1 MGMKKNKKKLMIL
14 GAGINQL
21 PAIKKAVELGY
32 FVITV
37 DYLPQNVGHKYSHQ
51 YVNCSTMDKERVLRI
66 AKELNI
72 DGIVTFASDVATST
86 VGFVV
91 RQIGI
96 PGAFAAEA
104 QEIMSNKSKFRIHQK
119 RHGLNRPDF
128 IVGSSY
134 EEIEKLLLSLKTPL
148 MFKPVDTSGSRGIS
162 RVYEINNSSCVEAF
176 EIAKRFSHTEIVIV
190 EEFIEGTE
198 VGGDG
203 FLKNGKLKFAII
215 TQKHTRNFVVT
226 GHRIPTDLSIGDQ
239 ERVIEELNKTCDTIG
254 YTDGPINYDVIV
266 TNEKIT
272 IMELSPRLGGN
283 GIPMIVERST
293 GFDIIG
299 TSILFALNED
309 ISFPKAFHP
318 KNSCGSLVFGSEQKG
333 VSEHILTKDELAK
346 AVPEVFEF
354 SLNFNIGEIVPIFK
368 HCGNSIG
375 YVLFDCPVPSI
386 YLLLTKKIEKTL
398 NIIVSE
404 SWESKQTKGIN
415 H

>member
-1 MGMKKNKKKLMIL
+1 MAKNKKKLMIL

-21 PAIKKAVELGY
+21 LGIKKAVDLGY
-32 FVITV
+32 FVITL
-37 DYLPQNVGHKYSHQ
+37 DFLPHNVGHNYSHQ
-51 YVNCSTMDKERVLRI
+51 YVNCSTMDKERVLSI

-86 VGFVV
+86 VGFVAQ
-91 RQIGI
+91 QIGI
-96 PGAFAAEA
+96 PGGFATEA
-104 QEIMSNKSKFRIHQK
+104 QIMSNKSKFRIHQK
-119 RHGLNRPDF
+119 GQGLNRPDF

-134 EEIEKLLLSLKTPL
+134 EEIEKLLSSLITPL

-162 RVYEINNSSCVEAF
+162 RVCEINSSSCAEAF
-176 EIAKRFSHTEIVIV
+176 EIAKRFSYTGTVIV

-203 FLKNGKLKFAII
+203 FLKDGKLKFAII
-215 TQKHTRNFVVT
+215 TQKHTRHFVVT

-254 YTDGPINYDVIV
+254 YTEGPINYDVIV

-272 IMELSPRLGGN
+272 IMEMSPRLGGN

-309 ISFPKAFHP
+309 ISFPKVSHP

-333 VSEHILTKDELAK
+333 VLEHIVAKDELVE
-346 AVPEVFEF
+346 AVPEVFEY
-354 SLNFNIGEIVPIFK
+354 SLNFNIGEVVPSFK
-368 HCGNSIG
+368 HSGNSMG
-375 YVLFDCPVPSI
+375 YVLFDCPVPTN
-386 YLLLTKKIEKTL
+386 YLLLTKTIEKTL

-404 SWESKQTKGIN
+404 S
-415 H
+415 